1 MTKEDFKKLNSTE
14 IDAELT
20 KKYKELDN
28 SITNLK
34 IENAKEKNAYIKK
47 YNKSL
52 DTLKKNFKAYND
64 SYSKLVN
71 SSTYT
76 PEVKDKLLLF
86 PKYQMIMNLT
96 YFITELKEGL

>member
-34 IENAKEKNAYIKK
+34 IENAKEKINKKGCDYLIANDISRKDIGFSSDFNEVTILDKNGGMKKLERASKKTIAKEIFNYIK
-47 YNKSL
+47 
-52 DTLKKNFKAYND
+52 F
-64 SYSKLVN
+64 
-71 SSTYT
+71 
-76 PEVKDKLLLF
+76 
-86 PKYQMIMNLT
+86 
-96 YFITELKEGL
+96 